1 MCRSGAGRMQ
11 LKTKFGLGLVGLGIF
26 VAAAWG
32 FWSRTRKLIPVDRP
46 VSPLRGQ
53 SVTSDFTLN
62 FDGLY
67 LIQME
72 ANAAIPPDQLR
83 CLLGVDADPRACD
96 PAEPAI
102 GANWVLSPP
111 GQEVRRGSSDE
122 PHSAPAAGKN
132 VSREIG
138 EFHGVSGRHYTLI
151 VTFTRDASAL
161 AAANPRLK
169 VAISGIAHR
178 DLEAADVLAFSAS
191 FICILFGLTLLGVAI
206 LASSP
211 RQGAS
216 ESSSYRV
223 WFFR

>member
-1 MCRSGAGRMQ
+1 MCRSRTGRMQ
-11 LKTKFGLGLVGLGIF
+11 LKTKFGLGLVGLGIS

-32 FWSRTRKLIPVDRP
+32 FWSRTRKLVPVDRP
-46 VSPLRGQ
+46 VSPLAGQ

-96 PAEPAI
+96 RAEPAM
-102 GANWVLSPP
+102 GANWVLSTP
-111 GQEVRRGSSDE
+111 GQDVRRGSCDE
-122 PHSAPAAGKN
+122 PHSAPAAGN
-132 VSREIG
+132 SISREIG
-138 EFHGVSGRHYTLI
+138 EFHGASGHHYTLI

-161 AAANPRLK
+161 AAAHPRLK
-169 VAISGIAHR
+169 VAISGIAR
-178 DLEAADVLAFSAS
+178 SDLEAAGVLAFSAS

-206 LASSP
+206 LASSTSP
-211 RQGAS
+211 G
-216 ESSSYRV
+216 RV
-223 WFFR
+223 RIF